1 MRVVAVRMEAIKAG
15 HYDLIV
21 GLAGGS
27 APDVAE
33 GAAAISPYGGR
44 VLNYVGMDTIA
55 GFGLPKI
62 LIPTTA
68 GNHWAS
74 SCIIADGASDASDGP
89 MGVRSWN
96 LFHQHCFYLFSH
108 LRGQL

>member
-1 MRVVAVRMEAIKAG
+1 VRVVAVRMEAIKAG

-33 GAAAISPYGGR
+33 GRRPFR
-44 VLNYVGMDTIA
+44 LWRKVLNYVGMDTIA

-62 LIPTTA
+62 LIRPRQ
-68 GNHWAS
+68 G
-74 SCIIADGASDASDGP
+74 IIGLHRVS
-89 MGVRSWN
+89 
-96 LFHQHCFYLFSH
+96 
-108 LRGQL
+108 